1 MLKYH
6 KGSNDLAFLNLEKVH
21 NYDDLN
27 RLFFQVLAKPQQ
39 ERISTINSVFANVPY
54 LNSSLFEPTELEQ
67 RGVFISQ
74 LDNELQLPILAATVL
89 KDHNGKKRSGKLETL
104 AYFFEFL
111 NAYDFSSEGSEDIQ
125 EDNKTLINASVL
137 GLIFEKINGYKDG
150 SFFTP
155 GFITM
160 YMCHESIRR
169 AVLQKF
175 RDVKGWNCDSVEQ
188 LHDMIGE
195 NKAKAEANQII
206 NSLKIC
212 DPAVGSGHFLV
223 SALNEIIALKSELG
237 ILLDRQG
244 KAIHYYTMEVVN
256 DELIV
261 TDDNSELFEYRP
273 GNPEAQR
280 IQETLFHEKQTL
292 IENCLFG
299 VDINP
304 NSVKICRLRL
314 WIELLKNAYYKTD
327 SNYTELETLPNI
339 DINIKCGNSLISRYD
354 LNADIKKALRKSKW
368 TIDGYRLAVSAY
380 RNARSKDEKRKM
392 EGLIDTIKKD
402 FESEINHTDKRVARL
417 EKMAHELLTLDPRYD
432 LFDLPASEKKKQ
444 AKERQRLIAN
454 IQKLEAEIEAIKSN
468 KIYENAFEWRFEFPE
483 VLNDDGRFIG
493 FDLVIG
499 NPPYIS
505 LEAFSAQEREAL
517 RSKFPQFERKFETS
531 VLFMVEGFK
540 LLHNAGIL
548 SYIAPATWQTGEN
561 YAKFRQFVVSEKGIK
576 EVINLP
582 FDTFEDAYVD
592 TSLYL
597 FYNQNTNSYRVYS
610 FNKKHKT
617 VELNNLAFDEIEIS
631 RVKPPDYKIIIDVEV
646 EQLMRKYCSEKY
658 IQLGEITKSTQG
670 LSGSNFI
677 KSDSINSDDNYPFL
691 LKGNVYNYTLVKND
705 IYITNLKGRETL
717 KSYYDAEPKLLIRRI
732 INRQDRLSVGYCD
745 EKLVFKKDINPFI
758 LTDPRID
765 IKFLIAIMASKFIS
779 YLYVRVSSIAL
790 KDDFRQT
797 TLSELRRIPIPLAS
811 PTTQQP
817 FILLV
822 DQILS
827 AKKLDPTADTSGLEQ
842 EIDRMVYALY
852 GLTEEE
858 IRSVEGQN

>member
-1 MLKYH
+1 M
-6 KGSNDLAFLNLEKVH
+6 
-21 NYDDLN
+21 
-27 RLFFQVLAKPQQ
+27 
-39 ERISTINSVFANVPY
+39 
-54 LNSSLFEPTELEQ
+54 
-67 RGVFISQ
+67 
-74 LDNELQLPILAATVL
+74 QLPILAATVL